1 MGDSPGT
8 LTLVA
13 TPIGNL
19 GDITYRAVE
28 VLKSV
33 NLILAEDTRH
43 SRRLLNHYAI
53 STPLVSYH
61 DHNEARVTPGIV
73 ERLQRGE
80 NIALVT
86 DAGTPGVS
94 DPGFYLVRAV
104 LEAGIT
110 VSMAPGASAVLP
122 ALVLSGFPC
131 EAFVFTGFAPRKPGE
146 LKRAVDALEA
156 EPRATVF
163 FVSPHQLH
171 KVLGALADRLP
182 ERAVAVA
189 RELTKLH
196 EEVVR
201 GTAAEVR
208 DHFAKGESR
217 GEFVVVI
224 KGVGKR
230 RASARS
236 DDSDDASAQS

>member
-1 MGDSPGT
+1 M
-8 LTLVA
+8 
-13 TPIGNL
+13 
-19 GDITYRAVE
+19 
-28 VLKSV
+28 
-33 NLILAEDTRH
+33 
-43 SRRLLNHYAI
+43 
-53 STPLVSYH
+53 
-61 DHNEARVTPGIV
+61 TPGII

-80 NIALVT
+80 NIALIT
-86 DAGTPGVS
+86 DAGTPGIS

-104 LEAGIT
+104 LEAGIAVT
-110 VSMAPGASAVLP
+110 TAPGANAVLP

-131 EAFVFTGFAPRKPGE
+131 EAFVFAGFTPRKPGE

-156 EPRATVF
+156 EPRTTIF
-163 FVSPHQLH
+163 YVSPHQLR

-201 GTAAEVR
+201 GTAVEVR

-230 RASARS
+230 RGGARN
-236 DDSDDASAQS
+236 DDSDDTPGAST

>member
-1 MGDSPGT
+1 
-8 LTLVA
+8 
-13 TPIGNL
+13 
-19 GDITYRAVE
+19 
-28 VLKSV
+28 
-33 NLILAEDTRH
+33 
-43 SRRLLNHYAI
+43 
-53 STPLVSYH
+53 
-61 DHNEARVTPGIV
+61 
-73 ERLQRGE
+73 
-80 NIALVT
+80 
-86 DAGTPGVS
+86 
-94 DPGFYLVRAV
+94 
-104 LEAGIT
+104 
-110 VSMAPGASAVLP
+110 
-122 ALVLSGFPC
+122 
-131 EAFVFTGFAPRKPGE
+131 